1 MNASSIRAVFGE
13 SADPPMFVTDN
24 DDLCDWLVSRELD
37 AQMFAGFDGPRPAGV
52 VFIPTCWEDL
62 PRPAALRERFR
73 GTQVLWVPLAA
84 FDARPDAAI
93 YSLDLLLRSDFGT
106 AVANNRVVMMKLLAA
121 KKGMEF
127 HSGGTHLSF
136 TLEDDV
142 YVNSRTRLALAP
154 AEHASIGA
162 YFEVEL
168 GANWVEQ
175 EETFHVNGEMC
186 IQGAL
191 ASHHREMPPE
201 LSGKVARADELL
213 ADLRTR
219 LPLTVR
225 IEDSRVVPGA
235 FGDLDSL
242 MRELTNP
249 IYDGLL
255 TELAF
260 GTNTSINPHVDW
272 SRNSQFNEGMGG
284 VHIALGDGLSGV
296 HFDFVCPDGELT
308 PV

>member
-1 MNASSIRAVFGE
+1 MNGTDIQAVFAA

-24 DDLCDWLVSRELD
+24 DDLRAWLASRELD
-37 AQMFAGFDGPRPAGV
+37 ARLFVGFRGPQPTGV
-52 VFIPTCWEDL
+52 VFVPTRWEDL
-62 PRPAALRERFR
+62 PSPAALRERFR
-73 GTQVLWVPLAA
+73 GTPVLWVPLAA
-84 FDARPDAAI
+84 FDARPEAAT

-106 AVANNRVVMMKLLAA
+106 AVANNRVVMTKLLAA

-127 HSGGTHLSF
+127 QADGTRLSF
-136 TLEDDV
+136 TLEDEV
-142 YVNSRTRLALAP
+142 FIQSRTRVVLAP

-175 EETFHVNGEMC
+175 EETFHVNGELR

-201 LSGKVARADELL
+201 LSRKVARADDLL
-213 ADLRTR
+213 AELRAR
-219 LPLTVR
+219 LPITVR

-235 FGDLDSL
+235 FGDLDPL

-249 IYDGLL
+249 MYDGLL

-272 SRNSQFNEGMGG
+272 SFNSQFNEGMGG
-284 VHIALGDGLSGV
+284 IHIALGDGLSGV
-296 HFDFVCPDGELT
+296 HVDFICPDG
-308 PV
+308 

>member
-1 MNASSIRAVFGE
+1 M
-13 SADPPMFVTDN
+13 
-24 DDLCDWLVSRELD
+24 
-37 AQMFAGFDGPRPAGV
+37 
-52 VFIPTCWEDL
+52 
-62 PRPAALRERFR
+62 
-73 GTQVLWVPLAA
+73 LWVPLAA
-84 FDARPDAAI
+84 FDARPDAAV
-93 YSLDLLLRSDFGT
+93 YSVDLLLRSDFSK
-106 AVANNRVVMMKLLAA
+106 AVANNRLVMTKLLAA

-127 HSGGTHLSF
+127 HADGTHLSF

-142 YVNSRTRLALAP
+142 YVNSRTRVALEP

-175 EETFHVNGEMC
+175 EETFHVNGEMR

-191 ASHHREMPPE
+191 ASHHREMPQE

-213 ADLRTR
+213 ADLRTK

-235 FGDLDSL
+235 FGDLDPL

-249 IYDGLL
+249 MYDGLL

-260 GTNTSINPHVDW
+260 GTNTSVNPHVDW
-272 SRNSQFNEGMGG
+272 SFNSQFNEGMGG
-284 VHIALGDGLSGV
+284 IHIALGDGLSGV
-296 HFDFVCPDGELT
+296 HFDFICPDGELT